1 MREKLSILSL
11 LLVVFLSG
19 CGVQIVPKGSQQI
32 ESIDQPIVHT
42 DPDEKVTL
50 NIVDWS
56 DSTKKARQKLNE
68 QFMEDHPNVTI
79 NYTTLTQAQFNE
91 TVVSGIRSGNAP
103 DLFPLPSTATF
114 STAIDEGWFL
124 PLDNYL
130 TEDFFSQFSD
140 EIWQSNV
147 TTRDGKRYLL
157 PEAIEIPNTL
167 VFYNKD
173 LLKESSIEIDP
184 ATPLT
189 WDEFIDI
196 CSEITAKGQGSYYG
210 LVASG
215 AQKNRLDLEIRS
227 LSELA
232 GINIGPTD
240 QIFLKNGEAVYDSE
254 GVISVFDFYYELYE
268 KGLFHPDSGF
278 LTAPEARNVF
288 GEGHAAFI
296 IQGSWSIPTW
306 NEQNPSL
313 NYGVMKLPIPDPNK
327 QTKIS
332 RPFNKGWLG
341 ISATSEH
348 PDVAAEYLKY
358 LYSYEY
364 QKELVSQGGF
374 VSIRKDITEADI
386 KDPIMKAYY
395 QYAMEQSEETFNP
408 LIDHPENQKVY
419 SLIQPVTPDL
429 GDIGMSIFADREDYP
444 TQLKY
449 YNNKVQENLERAVE
463 MVNKS
468 DPIDLQAFESE

>member
-1 MREKLSILSL
+1 MKEKCSVLCV
-11 LLVVFLSG
+11 LLVILLSG
-19 CGVQIVPKGSQQI
+19 CGVQIVPKDAQPI
-32 ESIDQPIVHT
+32 ELIDQSIVHT

-56 DSTKKARQKLNE
+56 DSTKKARQQLNE
-68 QFMEDHPNVTI
+68 RFMKDHPNVTI

-103 DLFPLPSTATF
+103 DLYPLPSTVTF

-124 PLDNYL
+124 PLDHYL
-130 TEDFFSQFSD
+130 NEDFFNQFSD
-140 EIWQSNV
+140 EIWQANV
-147 TTRDGKRYLL
+147 TTRDDKKYLL

-173 LLKESSIEIDP
+173 LLKESSIEIDENN
-184 ATPLT
+184 PLT
-189 WDEFIDI
+189 WEEFIDI
-196 CSEITAKGQGSYYG
+196 CLKVTTKGKGSYYG
-210 LVASG
+210 IVASG

-232 GINIGPTD
+232 GIKIGPTD

-254 GVISVFDFYYELYE
+254 EVVSVFDFYFELYE

-278 LTAPEARNVF
+278 LTAPEARKVF
-288 GEGHAAFI
+288 GEGDAAFI

-313 NYGVMKLPIPDPNK
+313 NYGVMKLPTPDENK
-327 QTKIS
+327 ATKIS

-341 ISATSEH
+341 ISATSKH

-374 VSIRKDITEADI
+374 VSIRRDLTEDDI
-386 KDPIMKAYY
+386 KDPIMRAYY
-395 QYAMEQSEETFNP
+395 QYAMEQSEESVNP
-408 LIDHPENQKVY
+408 LIKKPENQKVY
-419 SLIQPVTPDL
+419 SLIQPVVPDL
-429 GDIGMSIFADREDYP
+429 GDIGMSIFADRDDYSV
-444 TQLKY
+444 QLKH
-449 YNNKVQENLERAVE
+449 YNQKVQENLERSIE

-468 DPIDLQAFESE
+468 DPIDFQAFESD